1 MSLFIL
7 ALSDMKFLLLHNN
20 DLFSRFRPVN
30 VRMGYCEEDTS
41 PDCYG
46 GFARIKFA
54 ADFEKQEA
62 AKRGRHTIFL
72 NAGDTYEG
80 TAYFTFY
87 RWRIVSEM
95 MSILGFDVIVSI
107 LCSLFLLQGK
117 RHFALV

>member
-1 MSLFIL
+1 
-7 ALSDMKFLLLHNN
+7 
-20 DLFSRFRPVN
+20 
-30 VRMGYCEEDTS
+30 MGYCEEGTS

-80 TAYFTFY
+80 TEYFTFY
-87 RWRIVSEM
+87 RWKIVSEM
-95 MSILGFDVIVSI
+95 MSMLDFDVIVSTVLYVLYFSFKVNAI
-107 LCSLFLLQGK
+107 LHWFNIIDQSELQYYI
-117 RHFALV
+117 